1 MLSKELL
8 VDFETCL
15 EERAPHILSYY
26 NEALSL
32 DEIDSYMSQLSIN
45 IPEYKFLY
53 EWKNGVSVEGLD
65 DTIDIRI
72 DFSGNFLTMKDAL
85 ELYRE
90 NQEESYWNTT
100 FVPILAT
107 HEGETLLIE
116 TNESSENYKQLFFY
130 APFTSD
136 LEPVGYFDS
145 IESMFMTIISLF
157 NKGAQRYENN
167 GMEIDFE
174 LRSKVCK
181 DLNPKS
187 EYWFE

>member
-15 EERAPHILSYY
+15 EEKAPHILSYY
-26 NEALSL
+26 NKALSL
-32 DEIDSYMSQLSIN
+32 NEIDSYMNQMAIS

-53 EWKNGVSVEGLD
+53 KWKNGVSIEVQD
-65 DTIDIRI
+65 YSTDIRI
-72 DFSGNFLTMKDAL
+72 DFTGNFLAMKDAL
-85 ELYRE
+85 QLYKQ
-90 NQEESYWNTT
+90 NQEENYWNIT

-107 HEGETLLIE
+107 HQGETLLIE
-116 TNESSENYKQLFFY
+116 ANENSKNYKQLFFY

-136 LEPVGYFDS
+136 LEPIGYFDD
-145 IESMFMTIISLF
+145 IESMLKSIISLF
-157 NKGAQRYENN
+157 NKGAQRYDNN
-167 GMEIDFE
+167 VMEIDFE
-174 LRSKVCK
+174 LRTKVCK

>member
-8 VDFETCL
+8 VNFETCL

-32 DEIDSYMSQLSIN
+32 DEIDSYMGQLSIN

-53 EWKNGVSVEGLD
+53 EWKNGVSIEGLD
-65 DTIDIRI
+65 DIIDIRI
-72 DFSGNFLTMKDAL
+72 DFSGNFLTMKDTL

-145 IESMFMTIISLF
+145 IESMFMTIICLF
-157 NKGAQRYENN
+157 TEGAQRYNS
-167 GMEIDFE
+167 GMLDIDFDIRKE
-174 LRSKVCK
+174 ICK
-181 DLNPKS
+181 RMNPLS
-187 EYWFE
+187 ERWF